1 VERVLQEIKLM
12 GELIPIDMLFGSDSI
27 EFEFDFLRN
36 GVRQAF
42 FKYQTFE
49 VNGIF
54 TSNKAQNLQ
63 ATVVT
68 GPSTLDEIPTRVTDA
83 VLQTVS
89 DAPVTIPMPDQRVQ
103 LILNGILVW
112 EWQVHFEAPVST
124 FRVDGTWALH

>member
-1 VERVLQEIKLM
+1 M

-27 EFEFDFLRN
+27 EFEFDFMDN
-36 GVRQAF
+36 GVRQSF
-42 FKYQTFE
+42 FKYQTFD

-54 TSNKAQNLQ
+54 TSNQAQNLQ

-68 GPSTLDEIPTRVTDA
+68 GPSTLGEIPTRVTDA

-89 DAPVTIPMPDQRVQ
+89 DAPETIPMPDQRVQ

-124 FRVDGTWALH
+124 FRVDGIWNIQ